1 MSTIVWKLL
10 IEASAELR
18 RLRDVLLPMY
28 EGKIAEPDLELIERI
43 DQAIID
49 RVRRDYDGAR

>member
-1 MSTIVWKLL
+1 MSTDDAIVWKLL

-43 DQAIID
+43 D
-49 RVRRDYDGAR
+49 RVRRDCDGVR